1 MQGACRGR
9 DRQVPFTLSSAMPT
23 AHPLDRPVWS
33 ALTGRQAS
41 FTVVDGR
48 ARRFTPDVGV
58 FAAVED
64 ASPASL
70 QALAAL
76 IRAYG
81 PVVLMEAAAPPPIP
95 GVAVAGQA
103 PCVQMIMEEPLD
115 APATDLPIQ
124 ALSETDAPQMLE
136 LALLTRPGPF
146 AVRTNQLG
154 AFIGIKAEGCLVAM
168 AGERLQPKGC
178 TEVSGVCT
186 HPDYRGRGYAAAL
199 MRQVAAGVRARGETP
214 FLHAYSSNTGAI
226 ALYRSLGF
234 VLRRELVATSLA
246 AEEDPS

>member
-1 MQGACRGR
+1 
-9 DRQVPFTLSSAMPT
+9 MPS
-23 AHPLDRPVWS
+23 AHPLDRPIWS
-33 ALTGRQAS
+33 ALCGRQAS
-41 FTVVDGR
+41 FAVVEGP

-64 ASPASL
+64 ASTSSFQSLAS
-70 QALAAL
+70 L
-76 IRAYG
+76 IRALG
-81 PVVLMEAAAPPPIP
+81 TVVLMEAAAPPPIR
-95 GVAVAGQA
+95 GVVVAAQA
-103 PCVQMIMEEPLD
+103 PCVQMIMERPID

-124 ALSETDAPQMLE
+124 VLSDADAPQMLE

-146 AVRTNQLG
+146 AARTHRLG
-154 AFIGIKAEGCLVAM
+154 AFVGIKAEGRLVAM
-168 AGERLQPKGC
+168 AGERLQPAGF

-199 MRQVAAGVRARGETP
+199 MQQVAAGVRARGETP

-234 VLRRELVATSLA
+234 ALRRELVATSLA
-246 AEEDPS
+246 AEEDLS